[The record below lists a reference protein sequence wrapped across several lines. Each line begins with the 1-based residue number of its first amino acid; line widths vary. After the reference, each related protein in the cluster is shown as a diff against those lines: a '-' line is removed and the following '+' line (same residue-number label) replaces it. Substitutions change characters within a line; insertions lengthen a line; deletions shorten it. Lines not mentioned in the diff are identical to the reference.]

1 MDMVGTQ
8 IFLLLCFKNSATKIA
23 ITMLNSKL
31 KVFLKLCQRFTKTN
45 IDCVNRIKFS
55 HPEGEYKE
63 SEDVF

>member
-1 MDMVGTQ
+1 M
-8 IFLLLCFKNSATKIA
+8 CFKNSATKIA